1 MLAILRQVHAHWDV
15 PALANQPHVAEIRC
29 VVMNTDS
36 PYTVVAIDMGYG
48 HLRPAHAVADALKV
62 PVLEVDHAPLAKE
75 NDQRL
80 WAYVRRYYEW
90 ASRASQLKGVGWPIR
105 NLLER
110 ATEINELY
118 SQRDQSKPTMGVRIL
133 DKLIAR
139 GLGSGLVDYLR
150 ERNATLVTT
159 FFMPAIAADRL
170 GYDKIFCIVTDSD
183 INRVW
188 APLLPHRTKIQY
200 LVPTQR
206 TRRRLRAY
214 GVPESQIHVTG
225 FPLPDSL
232 VGGVELTAVRANLAP
247 RLVRLDPSGR
257 FREDL
262 KHAISQFLGP
272 LPALTHDESV
282 PLLTFAVGGA
292 GAQVGLV
299 RDFLPALSGL
309 LLEGRLRLAL
319 VAGLRRQV
327 ADELE
332 ECVRRAGLGDQLDPQ
347 GAIRI
352 LYQPT
357 FKEYLQEF
365 NSLLARTDILWTKP
379 SEMTFFAGLGL
390 PIIFSSPV
398 GTHEQFNRR
407 WAREEGAGLKQRDVK
422 YAGEWLKDWLQDGTL
437 ASTAWNGFTRLPTFG
452 LYQVLEQLSKSAA
465 ARE

>member
-1 MLAILRQVHAHWDV
+1 MSHT
-15 PALANQPHVAEIRC
+15 PF
-29 VVMNTDS
+29 
-36 PYTVVAIDMGYG
+36 TVVAIDMGYG
-48 HLRPAHAVADALKV
+48 HLRPAHTIADALGV
-62 PVLEVDHAPLAKE
+62 PVLEVDQAPLAKE
-75 NDQRL
+75 NDRAL
-80 WAYVRRYYEW
+80 WSYVRRYYEGT
-90 ASRASQLKGVGWPIR
+90 SRASQLKVVGWPIR

-110 ATEINELY
+110 VTDIRELY
-118 SQRDQSKPTMGVRIL
+118 SERDQSGASLGVRVL
-133 DKLIAR
+133 DKLIDR
-139 GLGSGLVDYLR
+139 GLGSGLVDYLTQ
-150 ERNATLVTT
+150 NDSTLVTT

-170 GYDKIFCIVTDSD
+170 GYKKIYCVVTDSD

-188 APLLPHRTKIQY
+188 APLMPASTRINY

-214 GVPESQIHVTG
+214 GVPESQVHVTG
-225 FPLPDSL
+225 FPLPDAL
-232 VGGVELTAVRANLAP
+232 VGGPELTTLRAHLAP

-257 FREDL
+257 FRADL

-272 LPALTHDESV
+272 LPALTPEESV

-299 RDFLPALSGL
+299 SDFLPGISDL

-319 VAGLRRQV
+319 VAGVRRHV
-327 ADELE
+327 ANELE
-332 ECVRRAGLGDQLDPQ
+332 GCVRRAGLGRELEPY
-347 GAIRI
+347 GAIKI
-352 LYQPT
+352 LYQPS
-357 FKEYLQEF
+357 FREYLDDF
-365 NSLLARTDILWTKP
+365 NQLLARTDILWTKP

-407 WAREEGAGLKQRDVK
+407 WAREEGAGLKQRDVR

-452 LYQVLEQLSKSAA
+452 LYQILTQLGAEPKHRLDPTENPNGSTHPGTNGHPNHGLPL
-465 ARE
+465 RNR

>member
-1 MLAILRQVHAHWDV
+1 
-15 PALANQPHVAEIRC
+15 
-29 VVMNTDS
+29 MNSDS

-48 HLRPAHAVADALKV
+48 HLRPAHAVAEALQV
-62 PVLEVDHAPLAKE
+62 PVLEVDRAPLAKE
-75 NDQRL
+75 TDQRL

-90 ASRASQLKGVGWPIR
+90 ASRASQWKGVGWPIR

-118 SQRDQSKPTMGVRIL
+118 SKRDQSKPSMGVRVL
-133 DKLIAR
+133 DRLIDR

-150 ERNATLVTT
+150 ERNTTLVTT

-170 GYDKIFCIVTDSD
+170 GYDRIFCIVTDSD

-214 GVPESQIHVTG
+214 GVPESRIHVTG
-225 FPLPDSL
+225 FPLPHSL
-232 VGGVELTAVRANLAP
+232 VGGAGMAAVRANLAP
-247 RLVRLDPSGR
+247 RLVRLDPGGR

-272 LPALTHDESV
+272 LPALTREESV

-299 RDFLPALSGL
+299 GDFLPGL
-309 LLEGRLRLAL
+309 RNLIIEGRLRLAL

-327 ADELE
+327 AGELE
-332 ECVRRAGLGDQLDPQ
+332 ECVRRTGLGDQLAPE
-347 GAIRI
+347 GAVRI
-352 LYQPT
+352 LFQPT
-357 FKEYLQEF
+357 FQEYLREF
-365 NSLLARTDILWTKP
+365 NSLLERTDILWTKP
-379 SEMTFFAGLGL
+379 SEMTFFAGLGI

-398 GTHEQFNRR
+398 GTHEHFNRR

-422 YAGEWLKDWLQDGTL
+422 HAGEWLKDWLQDGVL
-437 ASTAWNGFTRLPTFG
+437 ASTAWNGFTRMPTFG
-452 LYQVLEQLSKSAA
+452 LYQVLEQLSKAA
-465 ARE
+465 ETPTSPSMATTRNPPA